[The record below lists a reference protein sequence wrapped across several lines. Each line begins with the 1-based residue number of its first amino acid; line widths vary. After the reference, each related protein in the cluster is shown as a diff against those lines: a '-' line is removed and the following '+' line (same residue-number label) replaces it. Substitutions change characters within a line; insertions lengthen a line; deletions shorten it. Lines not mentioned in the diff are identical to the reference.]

1 MRKAIH
7 SLLVELS
14 RIYKPSKRMAIYPP
28 KINISK
34 DQRDDELIGELRKM
48 INFMKNSE
56 YSYMSKDKYGYK

>member
-28 KINISK
+28 KINTSK
-34 DQRDDELIGELRKM
+34 DQSDDELIGEWKM
-48 INFMKNSE
+48 INYENSE
-56 YSYMSKDKYGYK
+56 YSYCDDKWI